1 LLTRIKRLLISYIT
15 YGEILLIC
23 ICLTILFASERNRE
37 KKKEQEREHYLGV
50 TLCEIST
57 ATLRAAIYSQARLS
71 SLTAN
76 SRLRSKLRLEI
87 LRVTQAGVIVAASNL
102 GH

>member
-1 LLTRIKRLLISYIT
+1 LLQ
-15 YGEILLIC
+15 
-23 ICLTILFASERNRE
+23 RE
-37 KKKEQEREHYLGV
+37 VGKKKEKEREHYSSV

-76 SRLRSKLRLEI
+76 SRLCSKLRLEI
-87 LRVTQAGVIVAASNL
+87 LRVTRAGVIVAASNL